1 MGHAADTI
9 AAIATAPGRGAVGI
23 VRVSGPAVPSIASQL
38 IADLPAPRTAA
49 FRPFRNQRGALIDQ
63 GLALYFRAP
72 ASYTGEDMLELQ
84 AHGGP
89 SVLRQLLEATY
100 AAGARAAE
108 PGEFTQRAFLNGKI
122 DLLQAESIATLIE
135 TSSTQAANAAARAC
149 AGEFSLA
156 VSDINQT
163 LVELRV
169 LLEAGIDFADETE
182 FDRVRI
188 TTRFDHLLT
197 RLTALI
203 RDAVAGARLNH
214 GLDIAIIGKPNS
226 GKSTLL
232 NRLCREDRAI
242 VTPLPGTTRDV
253 LSVDID
259 LGGLSV
265 RLHDTAGLRD
275 AADPIEQEGLRRA
288 RALLKRCDALL
299 YVTAI
304 DQPADAEPPEVVAAR
319 QAGTAVLTVINKQ
332 DLQPAGSAPH
342 SPAAGLVPVS
352 ALTGEGIAALEA
364 ALLDIAGGQEITDAP
379 FIARARHV
387 DALTRARHEAAQ
399 AAGEYR
405 ADAYELACEALRQA
419 SRALEEMT
427 GVYTSEDLLGDIFSR
442 FCIGK

>member
-1 MGHAADTI
+1 
-9 AAIATAPGRGAVGI
+9 
-23 VRVSGPAVPSIASQL
+23 
-38 IADLPAPRTAA
+38 
-49 FRPFRNQRGALIDQ
+49 
-63 GLALYFRAP
+63 
-72 ASYTGEDMLELQ
+72 
-84 AHGGP
+84 
-89 SVLRQLLEATY
+89 
-100 AAGARAAE
+100 
-108 PGEFTQRAFLNGKI
+108 
-122 DLLQAESIATLIE
+122 
-135 TSSTQAANAAARAC
+135 
-149 AGEFSLA
+149 
-156 VSDINQT
+156 
-163 LVELRV
+163 
-169 LLEAGIDFADETE
+169 
-182 FDRVRI
+182 
-188 TTRFDHLLT
+188 
-197 RLTALI
+197 
-203 RDAVAGARLNH
+203 
-214 GLDIAIIGKPNS
+214 
-226 GKSTLL
+226 
-232 NRLCREDRAI
+232 LCREDRAI

-304 DQPADAEPPEVVAAR
+304 DQPADAEPLEVVAAR

-352 ALTGEGIAALEA
+352 ALTGDGIAALEA

-387 DALTRARHEAAQ
+387 DALTRARNEAAQ